1 MKFILVK
8 TGWEGKE
15 EEGCIK
21 VFLPLGK
28 MMRRAKREGGKIT
41 YLLGKTHGTQYLF
54 YKDFF
59 GRGSIGMK
67 VTLSLS
73 SDWIFRV

>member
-1 MKFILVK
+1 MCAVLQVAKIPLTRYKLPVLPKKKMKFILVK

-28 MMRRAKREGGKIT
+28 MMRRAKREGEKNHVFIRENSWHAMP
-41 YLLGKTHGTQYLF
+41 LL
-54 YKDFF
+54 
-59 GRGSIGMK
+59 
-67 VTLSLS
+67 
-73 SDWIFRV
+73 